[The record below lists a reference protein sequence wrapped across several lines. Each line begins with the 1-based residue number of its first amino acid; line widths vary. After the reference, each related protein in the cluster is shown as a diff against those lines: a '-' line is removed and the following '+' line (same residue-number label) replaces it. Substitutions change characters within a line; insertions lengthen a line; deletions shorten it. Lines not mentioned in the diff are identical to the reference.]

1 MKISSFKRIGF
12 LLVLGLLLP
21 LFWNQSSTIADAATA
36 KFNKKEIELS
46 SVGDVYKLEVLNKK
60 EKSTYKWSS
69 SDKTVAKV
77 SSKGLVTAV
86 NKGSAKIKCK
96 ITYASGKVTNLY
108 CKVTVYIPA
117 TEIKI
122 NNAIEKNGAH
132 VMRVGESYNFN
143 RTLTPINS
151 SDETYWSLD
160 ASNSDANP
168 NAVRIDNSS
177 NGTVTALRRGKIVL
191 VATAASSSKK
201 AKDSYVKDAVII
213 EVVGSTAEVISAKM
227 INSKTI
233 KVEFGTAVKES
244 TVINSSGNLSSNITV
259 SRLDDSSGDTAKD
272 PGTLMASLSS
282 NMKSLTIT
290 ASNYFQGRYGITFSN
305 GILTTAGAAL
315 YKDYFELSYSDGSSS
330 DDIDYDTDYDT
341 DSEDTVIDT
350 SNPRVAS
357 TVLDDNGM
365 TTIITFTKK
374 MDFSKFKVTDAKAV
388 SGSTT
393 VQSST
398 ISFLNSESNYNFS
411 SDGKSILINL
421 SGINSED
428 YNKAFTVKIT
438 GITDTSGYRLEDDS
452 VIVTIRTETAPKA
465 QARPISV
472 VRSSYDTITATFSRS
487 IRTPGYAT
495 INNSGY
501 YYGEVDSNNNKQVN
515 YKLSA
520 YDVALTGVQTV
531 SIGYWDSYNVVAGD
545 TYANTMY
552 DFKVYFIT
560 ENVKP
565 VLISYDFN
573 SDLNILTLKYSENV
587 RLNSKKGILQYTMAS
602 YQRDNNIGYLN
613 YSEASTV
620 DSVIEITLSNITLY
634 GDYTFTLPEGFV
646 LDNYRNISNSK
657 TITIYKNGN
666 GEESTNKLA
675 EPYSVYQS
683 DVNHSFIYI
692 EFADKLDVTT
702 ALDIKNYYVYGAAID
717 EVKLI
722 SNSTNGSTVRLTLKK
737 GTITSTGDS
746 KISIS
751 GIKGFNGSAS
761 EMEGYST
768 QIKLIENGDPE
779 LKNIKYDA
787 TSKNTIVLTFSEQ
800 IQGSMSVTVQERST
814 GYSIGNTVTV
824 SGDKVTITLGR
835 IPDDG
840 TYLQIYVHNNSITD
854 LNGNES
860 TISPVLSAFV
870 NY

>member
-12 LLVLGLLLP
+12 LLVLGFLLP
-21 LFWNQSSTIADAATA
+21 LFWNQSSTIAEAATA
-36 KFNKKEIELS
+36 KFNKEEIELS
-46 SVGDVYKLEVLNKK
+46 GVGEVYKLEILNKK

-86 NKGSAKIKCK
+86 NKGSAKIKCI
-96 ITYASGKVTNLY
+96 ITYESGKVKNLY

-117 TEIKI
+117 KEIEI

-143 RTLTPINS
+143 RTLTPNNS
-151 SDETYWSLD
+151 SDKTYWSLD

-168 NAVRIDNSS
+168 NAVRIDDSS

-213 EVVGSTAEVISAKM
+213 EVVGSSAEVISAKM

-233 KVEFGTAVKES
+233 KVEFGTAVRES

-259 SRLDDSSGDTAKD
+259 SRLDDSSGNTAKD
-272 PGTLMASLSS
+272 PGILMASLSG
-282 NMKSLTIT
+282 NLKSLTIT
-290 ASNYFQGRYGITFSN
+290 ANNYFQGRYGITFSN
-305 GILTTAGAAL
+305 GILTTEGAAL
-315 YKDYFELSYSDGSSS
+315 YKDYFELSYSDGASS
-330 DDIDYDTDYDT
+330 DDTDYDTDYDT
-341 DSEDTVIDT
+341 DSDDTVIDT

-388 SGSTT
+388 SSSTT

-428 YNKAFTVKIT
+428 YNKAFTVKIS
-438 GITDTSGYRLEDDS
+438 GITDTLGYSPEDDS
-452 VIVTIRTETAPKA
+452 IIVVIRTETAPKA

-501 YYGEVDSNNNKQVN
+501 YYGEVDSNNNKQVH

-520 YDVALTGVQTV
+520 YDVTLTGIQTV
-531 SIGYWDSYNVVAGD
+531 SIGHWDSYNVVAD
-545 TYANTMY
+545 DNYANAMY

-587 RLNSKKGILQYTMAS
+587 RLNSLKGILPYTMAS
-602 YQRDNNIGYLN
+602 NQRDNYIGYLN
-613 YSEASTV
+613 YSEVSTV
-620 DSVIEITLSNITLY
+620 DNVIEITLSNMTLY
-634 GDYTFTLPEGFV
+634 GDYTFTLPENFV
-646 LDNYRNISNSK
+646 LDDYRNISYSK

-702 ALDIKNYYVYGAAID
+702 ALDINNYFVYGAVID

-768 QIKLIENGDPE
+768 QIKLIENEDPE

-787 TSKNTIVLTFSEQ
+787 ASKNAIVLTFSEQ
-800 IQGSMSVTVQERST
+800 IKGSMSVTVQERST

-824 SGDKVTITLGR
+824 SGDTVIITLDR
-835 IPDDG
+835 IPNDG
-840 TYLQIYVHNNSITD
+840 TYLQIYVHYNGITD
-854 LNGNES
+854 LIGNES
-860 TISPVLSAFV
+860 TINPVLSAFV